1 MDVLIL
7 TFPHGLVP
15 VVGLS
20 LDLLPYGSKIPVS
33 YGLVC
38 LVEYDFDNIGVC
50 YPFNRIGDYILDLI
64 SFSLGKLGR
73 ACIFRF

>member
-7 TFPHGLVP
+7 TFSHGLVP

-50 YPFNRIGDYILDLI
+50 YPFNR
-64 SFSLGKLGR
+64 
-73 ACIFRF
+73 